1 MPQHD
6 KDEVNITR
14 ISSQPQVQVSQK
26 GAYVV
31 VAIVVIILIVIIGAI
46 ASGVSKTSE
55 ELNANTNGTNQAK
68 DLTAEEYAQK
78 AEKAYLEGWGF
89 SSFGEMA
96 IDPDMPVGS
105 DVRYISGFEGIS
117 VGTVR
122 VYVQK
127 DITKEEAK
135 SVGKNVMG
143 MIGMEMDDLDF
154 VVVRGIDGL
163 DVNVSRSEVP
173 GVMKR

>member
-1 MPQHD
+1 MLQHD

-31 VAIVVIILIVIIGAI
+31 IAIVVIVLIAIIGAI

-55 ELNANTNGTNQAK
+55 ELNANTGETNQTK
-68 DLTAEEYAQK
+68 GLSTEEYAQK
-78 AEKAYLEGWGF
+78 AEKAYLESWGF
-89 SSFGEMA
+89 SSFSEMA

-105 DVRYISGFEGIS
+105 DIRYINGFEGIS

-127 DITKEEAK
+127 DITKEEATA
-135 SVGKNVMG
+135 VGKNVLGTLGLDMQ
-143 MIGMEMDDLDF
+143 DLDF
-154 VVVRGIDGL
+154 IVVRGIDGL
-163 DVNVSRSEVP
+163 DVNVSRSTVP
-173 GVMKR
+173 GIN